1 MKINMY
7 ANDLKSA
14 IKRISGAVDGKSQ
27 FFGYVTFVA
36 DGNILAVRAITAKT
50 KTEIRI
56 ADVTIIES
64 GCATVSID
72 DLKRMSL
79 KGDMVMITTSDG
91 KFSVGNDVKS
101 YKMADSYCEDF
112 SFKLPTFR
120 PEEITCIY
128 ADYAESFLKNLAGIN
143 ATRLEKSSSR
153 VMEGFY
159 LDAGNGRIATID
171 GHRLAVADIVENTL
185 HLAEAAFTNG
195 ILPGEVYKILNSV
208 AADGKIEVSFTPDG
222 KHAYMVGD
230 DFTILTTLVDGSFFD
245 IEGLL
250 AENYDYQV
258 SIETDSMLPVAK
270 EYKQYI
276 GKDKIYDLKYPMV
289 ISCHN
294 GSIMAGIRD
303 ERCQVIDKICDVS
316 GIDDFFFAINPV
328 FVIDALSAGKNDNFL
343 MCGKY
348 SHKMP
353 VTIRTG
359 KFKFVLLPININT
372 NDSLLVDIIARQ
384 DK

>member
-1 MKINMY
+1 MKVNMY
-7 ANDLKSA
+7 VNDLKSA

-79 KGDMVMITTSDG
+79 KGDMVMITSGDG

-101 YKMADSYCEDF
+101 YKMVDSYCEDF
-112 SFKLPTFR
+112 SFKLPAFR

-143 ATRLEKSSSR
+143 ATRLEKSTSR

-159 LDAGNGRIATID
+159 LDAENGRIATID
-171 GHRLAVADIVENTL
+171 GHRLAVADISNNVQN
-185 HLAEAAFTNG
+185 LASAAFTNG

-208 AADGKIEVSFTPDG
+208 AAVSCRCPCAGADTQG
-222 KHAYMVGD
+222 ELYLLRQQQG
-230 DFTILTTLVDGSFFD
+230 GS
-245 IEGLL
+245 
-250 AENYDYQV
+250 
-258 SIETDSMLPVAK
+258 
-270 EYKQYI
+270 
-276 GKDKIYDLKYPMV
+276 DL
-289 ISCHN
+289 
-294 GSIMAGIRD
+294 
-303 ERCQVIDKICDVS
+303 S
-316 GIDDFFFAINPV
+316 G
-328 FVIDALSAGKNDNFL
+328 
-343 MCGKY
+343 
-348 SHKMP
+348 
-353 VTIRTG
+353 
-359 KFKFVLLPININT
+359 
-372 NDSLLVDIIARQ
+372 
-384 DK
+384 